1 MKNNVTI
8 NGLEL
13 TEKRIDILSSWFENP
28 ESETRL
34 EFLVSCVDSVRDV
47 IVQMLCDD
55 ANEENR
61 QQLVAGLQD
70 VMLIKREFALL
81 I

>member
-61 QQLVAGLQD
+61 QQLVIGLQD